1 MHDAEAESMALLE
14 AETTTDTAAEKHSEA
29 SAINQLKSAF
39 AAQQS
44 AFASDR
50 HPTLAVR
57 RERLERIIPMMNDNR
72 DRICEALAADFGV
85 HPPPA
90 TDMLE
95 VQPVTARV
103 EYALA
108 HLEDWMQP
116 IPREVDAP
124 YRGGLH
130 AYIQSQPKGVV
141 GNIVPWNFPFE
152 IGFGPL
158 VDMLASGNRVMLKP
172 SEFAPA
178 CAELMREMAKA
189 TFAGDLV
196 YVSVGGLELARTF
209 SALPFDHLLYTGSS
223 NVGRQI
229 MAGAAKNLTPVTLE
243 LGGKCPAILLAG
255 SVTPDNV
262 GGILGVKMIKNG
274 QMCVSVDHCLVPRA
288 EMEAFTQ
295 IAQAFMAQAAP
306 DYARSPACTGIIS
319 NRHLDRLEALLADA
333 TAKGAQVVTLEKDSK
348 INRYTRQMPLSLV
361 VNPDADLRVM
371 QEEIFGPILPV
382 IPYDSI
388 EEVIATINAGD
399 RPLGLYVYGTDLEAI
414 DHILTE
420 TSSGGSAVNA
430 CAVQAALKAL
440 AFGGVGTSGMGR
452 HHGEEGFREFSNQ
465 RGIAVRGAGPQLDQ
479 MIATATG
486 AA

>member
-1 MHDAEAESMALLE
+1 MALL
-14 AETTTDTAAEKHSEA
+14 AAEIATNTGTTESGDGK
-29 SAINQLKSAF
+29 AIQALQDAF
-39 AAQQS
+39 AAQQQ
-44 AFASDR
+44 AFRGDR

-57 RERLERIIPMMNDNR
+57 RERLERMIPMMNSYR
-72 DRICEALAADFGV
+72 DRICDALASDFGV
-85 HPPPA
+85 HPGPA

-103 EYALA
+103 EYALV

-130 AYIQSQPKGVV
+130 AYIKSQPKGVV

-189 TFAGDLV
+189 TFAEDLV
-196 YVSVGGLELARTF
+196 YVAVGGLDLARAF

-223 NVGRQI
+223 NVGREI

-255 SVTPDNV
+255 SVTPENV

-274 QMCVSVDHCLVPRA
+274 QMCVSVDHVLVPRA
-288 EMEAFTQ
+288 EVESFTQ

-306 DYARSPACTGIIS
+306 DYAHSPACTGIIS
-319 NRHLDRLEALLADA
+319 ERHLDRLEGLLSE
-333 TAKGAQVVTLEKDSK
+333 AKAHGTRVVTLEKDASS
-348 INRYTRQMPLSLV
+348 NRATRQMPLSLV
-361 VNPDADLRVM
+361 IDPPKRVRLM
-371 QEEIFGPILPV
+371 QEEIFGPLLPV

-388 EEVIATINAGD
+388 AEVIGEINDGE
-399 RPLGLYVYGTDLEAI
+399 RPLGIYVYGTDLETI

-465 RGIAVRGAGPQLDQ
+465 RGVAVRGAAPNLNAMVAGD
-479 MIATATG
+479 
-486 AA
+486 AASV

>member
-1 MHDAEAESMALLE
+1 MALMEVE
-14 AETTTDTAAEKHSEA
+14 ATTETSATDQGEAA
-29 SAINQLKSAF
+29 AIAEMQAAF
-39 AAQQS
+39 KGQQK
-44 AFASDR
+44 AFKMDR
-50 HPTLAVR
+50 HPALAVR
-57 RERLERIIPMMNDNR
+57 RERLERMIGMMNSYR
-72 DRICEALAADFGV
+72 DRICDALAADFGV
-85 HPPPA
+85 HPA
-90 TDMLE
+90 AASDMLE

-103 EYALA
+103 EYALT
-108 HLEDWMQP
+108 HLERWMEP
-116 IPREVDAP
+116 MEREVDAP

-130 AYIQSQPKGVV
+130 AYVKSQPKGVV

-178 CAELMREMAKA
+178 CAALMREMIQA
-189 TFAGDLV
+189 TFAEDLV
-196 YVSVGGLELARTF
+196 YVAVGGLELARAF

-223 NVGRQI
+223 NVGREI

-255 SVTPDNV
+255 SVTPENV

-288 EMEAFTQ
+288 EMETFTA
-295 IAQAFMAQAAP
+295 IAQGFMAQAAP
-306 DYARSPACTGIIS
+306 DYAHSPACTGIIS
-319 NRHLDRLEALLADA
+319 DRHLDRLEGLLAEA
-333 TAKGAQVVTLEKDSK
+333 SAAGGTLVTLEKDAS
-348 INRYTRQMPLSLV
+348 INRPTRQMPLSLV
-361 VNPDADLRVM
+361 IDPAPGLRVM
-371 QEEIFGPILPV
+371 REEIFGPILPV

-388 EEVIATINAGD
+388 SDVIDEINDGD
-399 RPLGLYVYGTDLEAI
+399 RPLGIYVYGTDLATI

-465 RGIAVRGAGPQLDQ
+465 RGVAVRGAAPGVET
-479 MIATATG
+479 MVSAV
-486 AA
+486 